1 MKPDQNQAKNFA
13 LKSARKYEN
22 TQNVF
27 QKAFVAVQCNCA
39 LCAADLVIKVDRI
52 ATGEIREEAYCPSC
66 DMRMR
71 AKNHTLQ

>member
-1 MKPDQNQAKNFA
+1 MKPDQNLAKNFS
-13 LKSARKYEN
+13 LKNARKYEN

-52 ATGEIREEAYCPSC
+52 SSEEIREEAYCPSC

-71 AKNHTLQ
+71 AKTYTLQ